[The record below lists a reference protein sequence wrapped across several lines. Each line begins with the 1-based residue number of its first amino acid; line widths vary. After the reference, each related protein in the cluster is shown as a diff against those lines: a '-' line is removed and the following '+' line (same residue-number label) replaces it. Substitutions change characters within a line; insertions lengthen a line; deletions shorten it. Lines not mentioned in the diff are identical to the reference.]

1 MKLSDHLP
9 GYPRAEQIA
18 MTMAGDPAYDA
29 ASAGT
34 VFALWSPQIREI
46 EAAFDQATAGRFGY
60 EPEVLRIYRAV
71 HLLLIAN
78 AHDADPYGRDD
89 AVGLA
94 AALLN

>member
-1 MKLSDHLP
+1 MRSGHRGSARSRQPSTKRP
-9 GYPRAEQIA
+9 P
-18 MTMAGDPAYDA
+18 A
-29 ASAGT
+29 ASGT
-34 VFALWSPQIREI
+34 TP
-46 EAAFDQATAGRFGY
+46 D
-60 EPEVLRIYRAV
+60 VLRIYRAV